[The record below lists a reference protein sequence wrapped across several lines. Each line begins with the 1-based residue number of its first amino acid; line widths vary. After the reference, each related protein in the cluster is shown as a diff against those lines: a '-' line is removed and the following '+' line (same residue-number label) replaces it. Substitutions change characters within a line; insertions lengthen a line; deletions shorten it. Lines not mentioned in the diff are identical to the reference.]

1 MWMSSTLHT
10 WQLSWSTM
18 LQSSGKCA
26 ASSPLNSEFN
36 KRPRLG
42 LTEEQVN
49 NLNECICYWIQ
60 DFPHYAQ
67 FNAEDAL
74 TRALVLALQQVALKV
89 LDTSCASN
97 LDKSWQVLAKCQMWQ
112 RACQSA
118 ITQGTTRSHLLLGWG
133 LQQRGMGTFCESS
146 CVAFFWSFTTP
157 YIKTN
162 FV

>member
-1 MWMSSTLHT
+1 
-10 WQLSWSTM
+10 M

-60 DFPHYAQ
+60 DFPHYARL
-67 FNAEDAL
+67 NAEDVL

-97 LDKSWQVLAKCQMWQ
+97 LDKS
-112 RACQSA
+112 
-118 ITQGTTRSHLLLGWG
+118 
-133 LQQRGMGTFCESS
+133 
-146 CVAFFWSFTTP
+146 
-157 YIKTN
+157 
-162 FV
+162 